1 MWFHMAVGD
10 CDTLTD
16 TWATLTLP
24 YWTDKKKDS
33 KIQTSD
39 PLLHTQSCTV
49 TWVTWRGNPLMMYL
63 WLTSYASLWRGK
75 QVLLSVEEE
84 QRGSEAQ
91 QCRKKASW
99 GDTSGEPVETSADSK
114 VFLMSLH
121 HRAKRCPGVRIRTK
135 TKFEKKQ
142 IYIYSREAVST
153 RPVAGMLTSVPTFFE
168 GYTLIL
174 LCTIHIWK
182 GAVSFWPVM
191 SAVTVARWGSVRG
204 QKSPPSLLFPQAL

>member
-1 MWFHMAVGD
+1 MWYHMAAGD

-49 TWVTWRGNPLMMYL
+49 TWATWRGNPLMMYL

-91 QCRKKASW
+91 QRRKKASW

-114 VFLMSLH
+114 VFLMSPSQSQ
-121 HRAKRCPGVRIRTK
+121 KMPWSQDKNKNKIWKK
-135 TKFEKKQ
+135 TKF
-142 IYIYSREAVST
+142 
-153 RPVAGMLTSVPTFFE
+153 TFTP
-168 GYTLIL
+168 GKLYLLIL
-174 LCTIHIWK
+174 WQ
-182 GAVSFWPVM
+182 
-191 SAVTVARWGSVRG
+191 AR
-204 QKSPPSLLFPQAL
+204 SPQCPHFLRDILWFCFTPYTSGKEQSHFDLSWVLWLWLAEVQ